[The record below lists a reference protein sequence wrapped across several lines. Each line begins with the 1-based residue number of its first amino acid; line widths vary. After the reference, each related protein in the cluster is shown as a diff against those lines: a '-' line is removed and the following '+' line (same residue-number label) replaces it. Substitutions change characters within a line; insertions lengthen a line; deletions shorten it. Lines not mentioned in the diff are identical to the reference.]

1 MMPTN
6 NPDTIMIIFS
16 IFFIAYPIKKPK
28 NPPIPIEVANPP
40 IPIEVA
46 NSPTPI
52 EVARELKSINILINY
67 PRTID
72 ICNIDIFHEI
82 IELHIVLVF
91 LEQAYLQKF
100 LRL

>member
-46 NSPTPI
+46 
-52 EVARELKSINILINY
+52 RELKSINILINY

-82 IELHIVLVF
+82 IELHIVIVF
-91 LEQAYLQKF
+91 LEKAYLQKF
-100 LRL
+100 LSL

>member
-6 NPDTIMIIFS
+6 NPATIMIIFS

-46 NSPTPI
+46 
-52 EVARELKSINILINY
+52 RELKSINILMNY
-67 PRTID
+67 PRTIN

-82 IELHIVLVF
+82 IELHIVIVF

>member
-1 MMPTN
+1 
-6 NPDTIMIIFS
+6 MIIFS

-46 NSPTPI
+46 NPPIPIEVANPPIPI
-52 EVARELKSINILINY
+52 EVARGVKSI
-67 PRTID
+67 
-72 ICNIDIFHEI
+72 HEI

>member
-46 NSPTPI
+46 
-52 EVARELKSINILINY
+52 RELKSINILINY

-72 ICNIDIFHEI
+72 IYNIDIFHEI

>member
-40 IPIEVA
+40 I
-46 NSPTPI
+46 PI

>member
-6 NPDTIMIIFS
+6 NPATIMIIFS

-46 NSPTPI
+46 
-52 EVARELKSINILINY
+52 RELKSINILMNY
-67 PRTID
+67 PRTIN

-82 IELHIVLVF
+82 IELHIVIVF
-91 LEQAYLQKF
+91 LKQAYLQKF